1 MVIAVDFDG
10 TCVTHEF
17 PNVGKDI
24 GAVPVLKRLVEKGHH
39 IILHTMGSHS
49 NGEIGNFDKNGN
61 PIERDTLQDAIDW
74 FKKNDIPLLGVN
86 ENPTQKRWTSS
97 PKIFAHL
104 YIDDAALGCPLVQ
117 TSLSKRPYVDWDR
130 VKALLAIQLGDWG
143 L

>member
-1 MVIAVDFDG
+1 MIIAVDFDG

-39 IILHTMGSHS
+39 IILHTMRSHS

-104 YIDDAALGCPLVQ
+104 YIDDAALGVPLKRDPQ
-117 TSLSKRPYVDWDR
+117 LSDRLYVDWEK
-130 VKALLAIQLGDWG
+130 VLYWLVISGML
-143 L
+143 